1 MEKMCKNILWACLVI
16 NFKLIFSHFKQYYTY
31 FYTFFHSY
39 VFQKITNNIFE
50 TTLPNNSYITEKNM
64 FKLLCQSSIEHN
76 SPYSAKKKKIKNT
89 TLLLQ
94 DLHPHTI
101 IKRCMELL
109 KGQSYPTPRD
119 PILSRTLCTY
129 KPFNTY

>member
-1 MEKMCKNILWACLVI
+1 MHLQCSHWGPTFWSKWSKCQCDTKELV
-16 NFKLIFSHFKQYYTY
+16 T
-31 FYTFFHSY
+31 SY
-39 VFQKITNNIFE
+39 VVLVRLFKFFGNICEWIKCVKIY
-50 TTLPNNSYITEKNM
+50 YITEKNM
-64 FKLLCQSSIEHN
+64 FKLLCQSSIENN
-76 SPYSAKKKKIKNT
+76 SPYSAKKKIKNT

-101 IKRCMELL
+101 IKPCMELL

-129 KPFNTY
+129 KLFNIY